1 MARTRPDPEHER
13 ALAENRA
20 RRWAALDRSVGR
32 VARQNLTRDVEFV
45 YRRLHALGEL
55 PAGATLGGVRESLRR
70 QPFLSALRGLPVLGR
85 AQRGA
90 AARETVFSSIV
101 TGRYPREHNY
111 ACRLFQFDVVRVP
124 SVKVSKGVLV
134 SAGPARNVVTGI
146 CVGSRYAFAAIVP
159 NDDTSGTHAREKTVL
174 RAFRAI
180 YNEIEAAFRERQRVE
195 ADRARG
201 GYYTAAAHAA
211 RCDARRAERML
222 LASGR
227 APFQRRT
234 ADETIADLDALP
246 IVHGGPGLLVVGRDA
261 SGERTFAEETA
272 NAAVS
277 DRPLI
282 RALGAHGGAR
292 YSWLDDLAE
301 LTLSAGGAAGAGRA
315 EVRAA
320 WEQTHAHLTFMFD
333 AGDFGATRATIDTE
347 RDAASLERVRWCV
360 VNKSQLSRLSMQII
374 ERFHRTLRA
383 MMSIYYYAYAP
394 SDEPEEP
401 EEPKERREPPPSL
414 GAALKRAVETY
425 NHTRHGTTRHRPV
438 DLWHNWG
445 TTTCACASCAA
456 AAAAAAPSRPD
467 RPDRPVLRPAER
479 YSAQTPRFAS
489 LDGFPVGSYVEVT
502 EGPKGMLAGKKVVKR
517 IGGLRVIAHNHCTLE
532 LERMVPDDD
541 DDDDDDDDEADE
553 AAGLGQAQGA
563 GAAGLGQGGELLRVH
578 GIGPRVVAR
587 LSALGVTT
595 IAGLRASPAGLDKL
609 PPAARSALP
618 YTEELQQKVPAAETR
633 GHVALLGVALRAA
646 GASGVQAAGS
656 FRRGKP
662 LSGDIDV
669 LVTAAT
675 AERASAAIRGAM
687 AALAPYVLVN
697 FTPGG
702 VVKWQGIVRLGA
714 GLPARRL
721 DMHGVG
727 ADEEAFALMYFTG
740 SREFNIMLRHRAKAR
755 GMRLTERGL
764 FANDGRSLPAATE
777 TEVFALLNT
786 PFVAPNNREAAA
798 GAALALGLGAAAAP
812 AGRAA
817 FVANKM
823 PRENR
828 VWVRE
833 SGTWQLRSTWRLSP
847 VPPWMC
853 RRVSVPVVHA
863 KRRLP
868 GPRGDAVEM
877 TNERNSIVE
886 QEANRRWAV
895 RSTEGL
901 RSEARTA
908 RVRSAGPVAFRAPAL
923 SPRQKLVKSRSKSL
937 LKARGREGREDRRA
951 LEAEA
956 EQARIEGA
964 VRRIM
969 DAHAQKQSRDDVE
982 DPGAP
987 MRLISPRSA
996 RRYGAEDPMGLW

>member
-1 MARTRPDPEHER
+1 MKSARKRPEPEHER

-20 RRWAALDRSVGR
+20 RRWAAVDRSVGR

-85 AQRGA
+85 GA
-90 AARETVFSSIV
+90 AQETVFSSIV
-101 TGRYPREHNY
+101 TGRYPREQNY

-146 CVGSRYAFAAIVP
+146 CVGSRYAFAALVP

-180 YNEIEAAFRERQRVE
+180 YNEIEVAFRERQKAE
-195 ADRARG
+195 ADRARR
-201 GYYTAAAHAA
+201 GYYTARAHAA
-211 RCDARRAERML
+211 RCEARRAERMA
-222 LASGR
+222 LAVGR

-234 ADETIADLDALP
+234 AEETIADLDALP
-246 IVHGGPGLLVVGRDA
+246 IVHGGPGRLVVGRDA
-261 SGERTFAEETA
+261 SGERTFAEDPA

-301 LTLSAGGAAGAGRA
+301 LTLSANCANGERA

-333 AGDFGATRATIDTE
+333 AGDFGATRAAIDTE
-347 RDAASLERVRWCV
+347 RDEARLERVRWCV
-360 VNKSQLSRLSMQII
+360 VNKTQLSRLSMQII
-374 ERFHRTLRA
+374 ERFHRTLRS

-394 SDEPEEP
+394 SDGPEGAEGPEAPEEP
-401 EEPKERREPPPSL
+401 REPTPSL
-414 GAALKRAVETY
+414 AAALKRAIETY

-445 TTTCACASCAA
+445 TTTCSCAA
-456 AAAAAAPSRPD
+456 CAAASAAAA
-467 RPDRPVLRPAER
+467 RPVVRPAPASER
-479 YSAQTPRFAS
+479 YSAQTPKFAS
-489 LDGFPVGSYVEVT
+489 LDAFPVGSYVEVT

-541 DDDDDDDDEADE
+541 DDEPDDDEEAG
-553 AAGLGQAQGA
+553 AAGQGA
-563 GAAGLGQGGELLRVH
+563 GAGAGQGGELLRVH
-578 GIGPRVVAR
+578 GIGPRVAAR

-595 IAGLRASPAGLDKL
+595 IAGLRASPAAMDIL
-609 PPAARSALP
+609 PLAARSALP

-633 GHVALLGVALRAA
+633 GHVALLAVALRAA

-656 FRRGKP
+656 FRRGRP

-740 SREFNIMLRHRAKAR
+740 SREFNILLRQRARAR

-777 TEVFALLNT
+777 TEVFAMLNT

-798 GAALALGLGAAAAP
+798 AALGLGAAAAAAAP

-877 TNERNSIVE
+877 TKERNSIVE
-886 QEANRRWAV
+886 QDANRRWAV

-901 RSEARTA
+901 RSDARTA
-908 RVRSAGPVAFRAPAL
+908 RVRSAGLVAFRAPAL
-923 SPRQKLVKSRSKSL
+923 SPTSRSKSL
-937 LKARGREGREDRRA
+937 LKARGREGREGRRA

-956 EQARIEGA
+956 EQARLEGA

>member
-1 MARTRPDPEHER
+1 MTSARKRPEPEHER

-20 RRWAALDRSVGR
+20 RRWAAVDRIVGR

-85 AQRGA
+85 TPRGA
-90 AARETVFSSIV
+90 AQETVFSSIV
-101 TGRYPREHNY
+101 TGRYPREQNY

-146 CVGSRYAFAAIVP
+146 CVGSRYAFAALVP

-180 YNEIEAAFRERQRVE
+180 YNEIEVAFRERQKVE
-195 ADRARG
+195 ADRARR
-201 GYYTAAAHAA
+201 GYYTARAHAA
-211 RCDARRAERML
+211 RCEARRAERMA
-222 LASGR
+222 LAVGR

-234 ADETIADLDALP
+234 AEETIADLDALP
-246 IVHGGPGLLVVGRDA
+246 IVHGGPGRLVVGRDA
-261 SGERTFAEETA
+261 SGERTFAEDPA

-277 DRPLI
+277 DRPLV

-301 LTLSAGGAAGAGRA
+301 LTLSASGANGGQRA

-333 AGDFGATRATIDTE
+333 AGDFGATRAAIDTE
-347 RDAASLERVRWCV
+347 RDEARLERVRWCV
-360 VNKSQLSRLSMQII
+360 VNKTQLSRLSMQII
-374 ERFHRTLRA
+374 ERFHRTLRS

-394 SDEPEEP
+394 SDEPEGP
-401 EEPKERREPPPSL
+401 EGPEAPEERREPTPSL
-414 GAALKRAVETY
+414 AAALKRAVETY

-445 TTTCACASCAA
+445 TTTCSCATCAA
-456 AAAAAAPSRPD
+456 ARPDRPD
-467 RPDRPVLRPAER
+467 RPDRPVDRPPER
-479 YSAQTPRFAS
+479 YSAQTPKFAS
-489 LDGFPVGSYVEVT
+489 LDAFPVGSYVEVT

-541 DDDDDDDDEADE
+541 DDEPDDDDEAG
-553 AAGLGQAQGA
+553 AAGQAQGA
-563 GAAGLGQGGELLRVH
+563 GQGLGQELLRVH
-578 GIGPRVVAR
+578 GIGPRVAAR
-587 LSALGVTT
+587 LHALGVTT
-595 IAGLRASPAGLDKL
+595 IAGLRASPAAMDIL
-609 PPAARSALP
+609 PLAARSALP

-633 GHVALLGVALRAA
+633 GHVALLAVALRAA

-740 SREFNIMLRHRAKAR
+740 SREFNILLRHRARAR

-777 TEVFALLNT
+777 TEVFAMLNT

-798 GAALALGLGAAAAP
+798 GAALGALGLGADPAAP

-923 SPRQKLVKSRSKSL
+923 SKNSSKSRSKSH
-937 LKARGREGREDRRA
+937 LKARGREGREGREDRRA

-956 EQARIEGA
+956 EQARLEGA